1 MVMLMQLGWTALMYA
16 AKQGDEEIS
25 DLLIKYNADV
35 MKKDIVS
42 FI

>member
-1 MVMLMQLGWTALMYA
+1 MVMLMQWGRTALMYA
-16 AKQGDEEIS
+16 AKKGDKEIF

-35 MKKDIVS
+35 MMKDWVS